1 MLKHSY
7 FSVPALLLA
16 GLFTMF
22 SPSDVLARE
31 KIDNVSLSFSL
42 NEDDWTQLNVDTNTE
57 GYDVSKVTLFPSG
70 GESSPYPYAVIEL
83 NAKIGRAHV

>member
-42 NEDDWTQLNVDTNTE
+42 NEDDWTQ
-57 GYDVSKVTLFPSG
+57 
-70 GESSPYPYAVIEL
+70 
-83 NAKIGRAHV
+83 IGRAHV